1 MPKKNWKSYEEVA
14 TYLLNQFAEKFG
26 LGRFE
31 GKQIVPGECGTD
43 WEIDAKGYSED
54 ECHFVVVECKCHTKS
69 GVSQALTAR
78 LAFVI
83 QDTGAAGGILVSPL
97 GLQDGAKKIAVKAG
111 IHEVRLDKDSTT
123 TDYVLRFLNQIC
135 VGLSDTNSVN
145 VTDTLSIIVMDKDGN
160 VIEASNLN
168 GEITGAHSALDAG
181 DKLREGDKWWSPDSS
196 FTQCFNSGGP
206 AAK

>member
-69 GVSQALTAR
+69 GVSQALTAS

-83 QDTGAAGGILVSPL
+83 ARYRSCRWHS
-97 GLQDGAKKIAVKAG
+97 GLTARSARWCEK
-111 IHEVRLDKDSTT
+111 
-123 TDYVLRFLNQIC
+123 
-135 VGLSDTNSVN
+135 NSCQ
-145 VTDTLSIIVMDKDGN
+145 GW
-160 VIEASNLN
+160 
-168 GEITGAHSALDAG
+168 H
-181 DKLREGDKWWSPDSS
+181 P
-196 FTQCFNSGGP
+196 
-206 AAK
+206 